1 MFGPYLGEIFMKIC
15 LIKHISIKIL
25 VIDLFLDSD
34 SFMITY
40 HISLVSVQD
49 NYRNNNLLILDV
61 KRLNKIM
68 KLYCLEALR
77 DGQGKLKS
85 STDVQ
90 G

>member
-1 MFGPYLGEIFMKIC
+1 MKIC

>member
-1 MFGPYLGEIFMKIC
+1 
-15 LIKHISIKIL
+15 
-25 VIDLFLDSD
+25 
-34 SFMITY
+34 MITY

-77 DGQGKLKS
+77 DGQGKIKK
-85 STDVQ
+85 
-90 G
+90 

>member
-1 MFGPYLGEIFMKIC
+1 MKIC

-49 NYRNNNLLILDV
+49 NYRNNNLLILGV

>member
-1 MFGPYLGEIFMKIC
+1 MKIC
-15 LIKHISIKIL
+15 LIKHINIKIL

-34 SFMITY
+34 SFMITC

-77 DGQGKLKS
+77 DGQGKIKK
-85 STDVQ
+85 
-90 G
+90 

>member
-1 MFGPYLGEIFMKIC
+1 MKIC

-34 SFMITY
+34 FFMITY

-49 NYRNNNLLILDV
+49 NYRNNNLLILGV

>member
-1 MFGPYLGEIFMKIC
+1 MKIC

-34 SFMITY
+34 FFMITY
-40 HISLVSVQD
+40 HI
-49 NYRNNNLLILDV
+49 NNLLILDV

-77 DGQGKLKS
+77 DGQGKIKK
-85 STDVQ
+85 
-90 G
+90 

>member
-1 MFGPYLGEIFMKIC
+1 MKIC
-15 LIKHISIKIL
+15 LIKHISIKTL

-77 DGQGKLKS
+77 DGQGKIKK
-85 STDVQ
+85 
-90 G
+90 